1 MAKRLEE
8 VFKKKMEEAFS
19 NTAPGAESDES
30 SSDFGDS
37 DSDDEKTRKL
47 QAIQKKVRS
56 TSSYYYF
63 LLSVYELSCVFNI
76 ADILVLLKRAASGY

>member
-19 NTAPGAESDES
+19 GIAAGAESDES

-37 DSDDEKTRKL
+37 DSDDERTRKL
-47 QAIQKKVRS
+47 QAIQKKVHC
-56 TSSYYYF
+56 YKF
-63 LLSVYELSCVFNI
+63 
-76 ADILVLLKRAASGY
+76 GYDFIKIIMYTVHYNYIVQ